1 MKKILFIAALAST
14 STSLVGQSNKVVS
27 AYSYHQHYLKDKDV
41 EELLQAVENI
51 EPATIHEKTMSDP
64 KTWFY
69 RGNIFSSIHE
79 SKSDNEKLK
88 ELKLTSINEA
98 YKSYMKSLDLD
109 TKKEY
114 APDVK
119 QRLGTVLSQIVNQGI
134 NFYNE
139 KKYSDALGSFENAL
153 SINNYFKR
161 VDTLVIYNAALAAE
175 KSVQLDKAV
184 NYFQELIKL
193 KYGQG
198 KTYSYLAN
206 IYKTQKNDA
215 KALEMVKEGRA
226 AYPNDKGLIIEEL
239 NNYLAQGKFQEAINN
254 LNLAIKDDPNNHILH
269 FSLGTLYDNLA
280 NPDKSKTQPTDAVYA
295 DYMTKSEAS
304 YKKSLEIKADY
315 FDATYNLGA
324 LYFNQAVKINDKSN
338 NIKDDKLYQIEV
350 KKADEKFS
358 VCLPYLE
365 KALELNATDKNTLL
379 SLKQLYARTGQTEKY
394 KKIKEQLEN

>member
-1 MKKILFIAALAST
+1 MKKILFIATLGFVS
-14 STSLVGQSNKVVS
+14 SSVIGQSNKVVS

-51 EPATIHEKTMSDP
+51 EPATIHEKTMNEP

-69 RGNIFSSIHE
+69 RGNIYSSIHE
-79 SKSDNEKLK
+79 SKSDNEKIK
-88 ELKLTSINEA
+88 ELKLIAINEA

-114 APDVK
+114 SADVK

-139 KKYSDALGSFENAL
+139 KKYGDALGSFENAL

-161 VDTLVIYNAALAAE
+161 VDTLVIYNAALAAD
-175 KSVQLDKAV
+175 KSSQLDKAV

-198 KTYSYLAN
+198 KTYSYLAS
-206 IYKTQKNDA
+206 IYKNQKNEN
-215 KALEMVKEGRA
+215 KAFEIVKEGRM

-239 NNYLAQGKFQEAINN
+239 NYYLAQGKIQEAINN
-254 LNLAIKDDPNNHILH
+254 LNLAITGDSTNHILH

-280 NPDKSKTQPTDAVYA
+280 NPDKSKPQLTDAVYK
-295 DYMTKSEAS
+295 DYMSKSELS
-304 YKKSLEIKADY
+304 YKKSLEIKTDY

-338 NIKDDKLYQIEV
+338 SIKDDKLYQAEV
-350 KKADEKFS
+350 KKADEKFA

-365 KALELNATDKNTLL
+365 KALELQPTDKNTLL

-394 KKIKEQLEN
+394 KKIKELLEN